1 MVVAGA
7 VAVFATTNSTGAS
20 TLIAAGTVLMV
31 VAVFANRVES
41 FEGGG
46 FKVQLHTVESK
57 LELARQA
64 EAVGDSE
71 RAEQLRKEAQLL
83 FEAMRPM
90 AAEYERVRSSEPG
103 SRGRTAKLSELIR
116 QARSMAGLD
125 FVATDTINELFES
138 GGDGARIM
146 ALGLMQGRPELADVA
161 IVIEAIKDPRSN
173 YEQWQ
178 ALRVCQQMLDR
189 GVSDKDR
196 AGMLEA
202 IVFAETE
209 GTLVAGSDTSRLR
222 LAMAIR
228 GDR

>member
-1 MVVAGA
+1 MRYNRRLHWASLGQAYGWCEPATLYLRICMGTGWWRSRSSAVVPAAARIGASAAGTAMVVAGA

-116 QARSMAGLD
+116 
-125 FVATDTINELFES
+125 
-138 GGDGARIM
+138 
-146 ALGLMQGRPELADVA
+146 
-161 IVIEAIKDPRSN
+161 
-173 YEQWQ
+173 
-178 ALRVCQQMLDR
+178 
-189 GVSDKDR
+189 
-196 AGMLEA
+196 
-202 IVFAETE
+202 
-209 GTLVAGSDTSRLR
+209 
-222 LAMAIR
+222 
-228 GDR
+228 